1 MTDFDPTTMMHDG
14 AGARQVLPAGAL
26 LATPGA
32 IEALRLAAGNPGAD
46 GPAFPSPR
54 GNPEGKPVQH
64 TLDDLAHT
72 ILVRLYHRHLTG
84 DWGECGPEDWATN
97 DGAIQHDS
105 RVLSVYSL
113 PRTGETLWLI
123 TEAGHRDGAASMTT
137 ALLPS
142 EY

>member
-46 GPAFPSPR
+46 GPAQQ
-54 GNPEGKPVQH
+54 QH
-64 TLDDLAHT
+64 TLDDLAQT

-97 DGAIQHDS
+97 DGAIRHDS